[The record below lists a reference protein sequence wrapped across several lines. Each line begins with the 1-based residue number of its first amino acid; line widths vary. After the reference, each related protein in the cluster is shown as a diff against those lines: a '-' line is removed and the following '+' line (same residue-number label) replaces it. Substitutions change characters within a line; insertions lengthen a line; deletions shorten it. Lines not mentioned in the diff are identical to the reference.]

1 MGGERRGEKSRA
13 RKVGTK
19 WVKEKRG
26 ARKVWQ
32 EKWGVKSKARKVGA
46 QSGE

>member
-1 MGGERRGEKSRA
+1 MRREKVGA
-13 RKVGTK
+13 RKSGGTK

-32 EKWGVKSKARKVGA
+32 EKWGVKSKARKSGA